1 MTKHKI
7 KSLKQLQNERI
18 RTIEN
23 QRLLELKI
31 AVTWDELKKQ
41 VAAKEVLKKAI
52 KELSENKAKENLTI
66 DGLLRSAFTFGLSV
80 LAEHLAN
87 HTEEQIG
94 LRHL

>member
-1 MTKHKI
+1 M

-41 VAAKEVLKKAI
+41 VAAKEVLKKA
-52 KELSENKAKENLTI
+52 
-66 DGLLRSAFTFGLSV
+66 
-80 LAEHLAN
+80 
-87 HTEEQIG
+87 
-94 LRHL
+94 